1 MADDI
6 ILEYDGELLVEFKQ
20 RDDRSEIVNYNCPS
34 FPCFSFPGFLTGI
47 EPWVRNAHWHE
58 DIEILTVKKGTMAY
72 NVNGKLI
79 ELNKGD
85 SLFVNSRN
93 LHYSD
98 GINLQYAEYHII
110 VAHPRILSS
119 TNIVDRDYLLPVL
132 TDANC
137 EYILFQNGT
146 KAASEISA
154 QSQNIIDNHE
164 NPLEITRSL
173 FNIWHHIYEEHSK
186 MNDKKSTSP
195 SYRIE
200 SVKDMIGFIKD
211 NYQNKITLGQIAN
224 HGNVSKS
231 TCNNLFKSCTGYT
244 PTDYLIRYR
253 IDKAIELLQNTE
265 DNISTI
271 SGKCGFNTPSYMTEQ
286 FVRCLKVTPREFRRQ
301 MQEA

>member
-1 MADDI
+1 MAEEI
-6 ILEYDGELLVEFKQ
+6 KIAYDGELLVEFKQ
-20 RDDRSEIVNYNCPS
+20 RDDRSEIVNYNCPA

-98 GINLQYAEYHII
+98 GINLQYAEYYVI
-110 VAHPRILSS
+110 VAHPRVLSV
-119 TNIVDRDYLLPVL
+119 TRDVDHDYLLPVL
-132 TDANC
+132 TDSSC
-137 EYILFQNGT
+137 EYILFKNGT
-146 KAASEISA
+146 QEASEIFA
-154 QSQNIIDNHE
+154 QSQNIINNHE
-164 NPLEITRSL
+164 NPFEITRSL
-173 FNIWHHIYEEHSK
+173 YNIWHSVFDAHSK
-186 MNDKKSTSP
+186 VHSNENKSP

-211 NYQNKITLGQIAN
+211 NYQDKITLQAIAN
-224 HGNVSKS
+224 KGNVSKS
-231 TCNNLFKSCTGYT
+231 TCNYLFKNCTGYT
-244 PTDYLIRYR
+244 PTEYLIRYR
-253 IDKAIELLQNTE
+253 IDRAIELLQNTD

-271 SGKCGFNTPSYMTEQ
+271 SGKCGFNSPSYMTEQ
-286 FVRCLKVTPREFRRQ
+286 FVKCLNITPREYRRQ
-301 MQEA
+301 IEI

>member
-1 MADDI
+1 MEEDVVYK
-6 ILEYDGELLVEFKQ
+6 YDGELLVEFKQ
-20 RDDRSEIVNYNCPS
+20 RDDSSEIVQYNCPS

-72 NVNGKLI
+72 NVNGRLI

-85 SLFVNSRN
+85 SIFVNSRN

-98 GINLQYAEYHII
+98 GINLQYAEYYIF

-119 TNIVDRDYLLPVL
+119 VNVVDRDFLLPVL
-132 TDANC
+132 TDTNC
-137 EYILFQNGT
+137 EYILFKNGT
-146 KAASEISA
+146 QAAAEIYT

-173 FNIWHHIYEEHSK
+173 FNIWHHVYEAHNKTS
-186 MNDKKSTSP
+186 DKKSSSP

-200 SVKDMIGFIKD
+200 SVKNMIGFIKD
-211 NYQNKITLGQIAN
+211 NYQNRITLSEIAN

-253 IDKAIELLQNTE
+253 IDKAMELLQNTE

-286 FVRCLKVTPREFRRQ
+286 FVRCLKITPREYRRQ
-301 MQEA
+301 MQEG